1 MVRSAWL
8 RRRARAIP
16 GRGAH
21 SSVSIS
27 GVAASDEESIRLLRA
42 ALLFGSGRRRAR
54 GIQLSRAAA
63 RRRCPDGGHCTHV
76 RSTCGAVRSS
86 PLVSRVEMFVIVS
99 SVRSRSPVRRSCGC
113 FEASWHSRALWF
125 GERSVARPYNN
136 QMEPS
141 RRAVCAIMSPSA
153 RLIWRFR
160 RSEKHSAKQTKS
172 EACGMVHVRRRGTW
186 SSQAQSTTR
195 IRFGLRGFDDPEM
208 LSLEDVPPKSIGGK
222 PLVLTCRACNNRF
235 GHLLD
240 VNIRS
245 GRDLREMAEGKRE
258 AWIKLSH
265 EGHTITAKA
274 MFSPGGSIRIA
285 GVPEKSN
292 PKAHQSL
299 FKNLDEIVARGS
311 LDWDFTIGLAS
322 RHNKWREGVGWLRV
336 AYLYVFAALGYNFI
350 LRPELNVVREQFQR
364 PDDRV
369 VPQAMKHT

>member
-1 MVRSAWL
+1 VPSKRNLKRAAWFTYGVEAL
-8 RRRARAIP
+8 GRARPKAP
-16 GRGAH
+16 RVYG
-21 SSVSIS
+21 
-27 GVAASDEESIRLLRA
+27 
-42 ALLFGSGRRRAR
+42 
-54 GIQLSRAAA
+54 
-63 RRRCPDGGHCTHV
+63 CPFC
-76 RSTCGAVRSS
+76 
-86 PLVSRVEMFVIVS
+86 
-99 SVRSRSPVRRSCGC
+99 
-113 FEASWHSRALWF
+113 
-125 GERSVARPYNN
+125 
-136 QMEPS
+136 
-141 RRAVCAIMSPSA
+141 
-153 RLIWRFR
+153 
-160 RSEKHSAKQTKS
+160 
-172 EACGMVHVRRRGTW
+172 
-186 SSQAQSTTR
+186 
-195 IRFGLRGFDDPEM
+195 LRGFDDPEM

-369 VPQAMKHT
+369 VPQAMKHTGNTSSGDGISFVYAPTHLRSVLVRLGVNMFLFPAFSEAATFYERLASVPASGKDITISGTHIDLPKRPWFEFDYNPRSMWLTIPAEERPRPKHGV